1 LTPAAYCEDLVRRS
15 DYDRYM
21 AVVFAPATACAPL
34 FALYAF
40 NFETARIAESVSQP
54 VAGQIR
60 LQWWRETVEGL
71 YRGSVSEHPIAVAL
85 AQAVRAHDLPRALFD
100 EMIEAREGDLEA
112 FPFADL
118 AAMEAYA
125 DTTSGHVMRLAAR
138 ILDAAGMID
147 ESARHAGI
155 AYALAGLL
163 RALSFQAARGR
174 MVLPRD
180 LLTAGGL
187 TVDNAFATANG
198 VALTPIVEAVAT
210 CARHHLER
218 IGRVPRRFLPAL
230 LPATLVPL
238 YLRAVARQS
247 SNPLRESVKVPRFR
261 RQFAALA
268 SAIRG
273 SVAL

>member
-1 LTPAAYCEDLVRRS
+1 MTPAAYCEDLVRRS

-21 AVVFAPATACAPL
+21 AVVFAPAAARAPL

-40 NFETARIAESVSQP
+40 NFEIARIAESVSQP

-71 YRGSVSEHPIAVAL
+71 YRGSVCQHPIAVAL
-85 AQAVRAHDLPRALFD
+85 AQAARAHDLPRALFD
-100 EMIEAREGDLEA
+100 EMIEARESDLEA

-138 ILDAAGMID
+138 ILGAAGMID

-163 RALSFQAARGR
+163 RALSFQAARSR

-180 LLTAGGL
+180 LLAAGGL
-187 TVDNAFATANG
+187 TGDDAFTTANG
-198 VALTPIVEAVAT
+198 MLTPIVEAVAT

-247 SNPLRESVKVPRFR
+247 SNPLRESAKVPRFR